1 MATPLTSYMVRL
13 AIDPETFNQF
23 LTDPEAAARRAGL
36 SADDLAVLLS
46 GDQNR
51 IYAALT
57 ADRGE
62 DR

>member
-1 MATPLTSYMVRL
+1 MATTLTSYMVRL

-23 LTDPEAAARRAGL
+23 LTDPEASARRAGL
-36 SADDLAVLLS
+36 SPADLAVLLS

-57 ADRGE
+57 ADRGG